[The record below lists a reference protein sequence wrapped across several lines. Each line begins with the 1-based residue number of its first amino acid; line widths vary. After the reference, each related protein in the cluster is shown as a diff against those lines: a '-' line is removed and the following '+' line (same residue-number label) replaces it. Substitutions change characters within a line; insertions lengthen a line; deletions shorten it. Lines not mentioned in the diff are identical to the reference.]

1 MAEQENI
8 WESYKVI
15 IQRLRL
21 YVDNPFVA
29 REGGFADEDNS
40 QLYCLREGLV
50 NLCAHTDYFSPM
62 HPTIRVFDNRIEFQ
76 NPGTFIVGIDE
87 VKARNVS
94 LPRNPTII
102 NLFRYARL
110 SENAGYGIDKI
121 AKWKE
126 LTGSDVTFETT
137 LLYSTVTYFLPS
149 KGGQKG
155 GQKTTDRLLTILASE
170 PTISRKELS
179 QVLGISPSAI
189 QKHIQK
195 LKENGTLIGIGGAK
209 GGWWKVVK

>member
-1 MAEQENI
+1 MLGVREE
-8 WESYKVI
+8 KVGKS
-15 IQRLRL
+15 RT
-21 YVDNPFVA
+21 FVI
-29 REGGFADEDNS
+29 EG
-40 QLYCLREGLV
+40 
-50 NLCAHTDYFSPM
+50 PM

-87 VKARNVS
+87 VKAHNVS

-110 SENAGYGIDKI
+110 SENARYGIDKI

-137 LLYSTVTYFLPS
+137 LLYSTVSYFLPS

-155 GQKTTDRLLTILASE
+155 GQKTADRLLTIIASE
-170 PTISRKELS
+170 PTISRKKMS

-189 QKHIQK
+189 QKHIKK
-195 LKENGTLIGIGGAK
+195 LKENGTLIRIGGAK

>member
-1 MAEQENI
+1 
-8 WESYKVI
+8 
-15 IQRLRL
+15 
-21 YVDNPFVA
+21 
-29 REGGFADEDNS
+29 
-40 QLYCLREGLV
+40 
-50 NLCAHTDYFSPM
+50 M

-76 NPGTFIVGIDE
+76 NPGTFIVGINE
-87 VKARNVS
+87 VKAHNVS

-110 SENAGYGIDKI
+110 SENARYGIDKI

-137 LLYSTVTYFLPS
+137 LLYSTVSYFLLS
-149 KGGQKG
+149 KGS
-155 GQKTTDRLLTILASE
+155 QKTADRLLTILASE
-170 PTISRKELS
+170 PTISRKKLS

-189 QKHIQK
+189 QKHIKK
-195 LKENGTLIGIGGAK
+195 LKENGTLIRIGGAK